1 VHVPRF
7 VCVWG
12 PMKPSTRSGFP
23 FFPLLKPRT
32 SYPPFLKGAYRG
44 MAAWSRPGFLRQR
57 KPGVPS
63 DVMVC
68 LRVLARSGRVGCM
81 RSRTSFPSSS
91 GATAMSIFCAAR
103 LQSTR
108 GIIEWLCTQ
117 ECWIPE
123 VATILGAAARYRRAA
138 IGSSRNDAHPDNSAL
153 QAGAVRPHTGSGSP
167 PHRLCRELFAVRPHT
182 GFVESLFFILP
193 RTGHGRSKV
202 LEMLPT
208 FSCIS

>member
-1 VHVPRF
+1 
-7 VCVWG
+7 
-12 PMKPSTRSGFP
+12 
-23 FFPLLKPRT
+23 
-32 SYPPFLKGAYRG
+32 
-44 MAAWSRPGFLRQR
+44 
-57 KPGVPS
+57 
-63 DVMVC
+63 
-68 LRVLARSGRVGCM
+68 
-81 RSRTSFPSSS
+81 
-91 GATAMSIFCAAR
+91 MSIFCAAR

-153 QAGAVRPHTGSGSP
+153 YAGAVRS
-167 PHRLCRELFAVRPHT
+167 HT
-182 GFVESLFFILP
+182 GFVESLFFILS